1 MGPSVVLGV
10 DAGGSYTR
18 VACVGLDGIVLG
30 VGRAGGGSPTH
41 NADASEQVRLAVLDA
56 LDRAGR
62 RPPDV
67 TALVAGLAAFNRE
80 GDRSWAEQYFEID
93 GLRCPLTIV
102 NDTVVAQAGAFAGGP
117 GIIVVAGTGSMI
129 FAVTE
134 TGELVRND
142 RYHHYA
148 GGARHLSFAAIW
160 QILASDAVANDAGFV
175 ARILE
180 YWDAADRGELRHR
193 VSELAMRDSKD
204 VKRFY
209 GGMAPL
215 VTAAAEE
222 SALASAACDWLAGVT
237 SMGVRLLAAHFDEG
251 RVLVS
256 CAGAVATCPAMSR
269 RLGTLLEEPAGRF
282 ELVDARLEPVGGAV
296 LLALRAGGVPADDA
310 VITSVAYGMNGACVA
325 GPLTAEKPA

>member
-1 MGPSVVLGV
+1 MGRSVVLGA

-18 VACVGLDGIVLG
+18 VACVDPGGVVLG

-41 NADASEQVRLAVLDA
+41 NVDAAEQVRLAVVDA

-62 RPPDV
+62 RPSDV
-67 TALVAGLAAFNRE
+67 AALVAGLAAFNRE
-80 GDRSWAEQYFEID
+80 SDRSWAEGYFDID
-93 GLRCPLTIV
+93 GLGCPLTIV

-129 FAVTE
+129 LAVTE

-148 GGARHLSFAAIW
+148 GGARHLSFDAMAR
-160 QILASDAVANDAGFV
+160 ILTLEDAANDAGFV

-180 YWDAADRGELRHR
+180 YWNAADRPELRQR
-193 VSELAMRDSKD
+193 IQELEMRDPND

-209 GGMAPL
+209 GAMAPL
-215 VTAAAEE
+215 VTAAASE
-222 SALASAACDWLAGVT
+222 SDLASAACDWLARVT
-237 SMGVRLLAAHFDEG
+237 SIGVRLLAAHFAEG

-256 CAGAVATCPAMSR
+256 CAGAAATCPAMSR
-269 RLGTLLEEPAGRF
+269 RLGALLLESAGRF

-296 LLALRAGGVPADDA
+296 LLALKQAGVPADDG
-310 VITSVAYGMNGACVA
+310 VIASVAQGTNVARDAGGDAC
-325 GPLTAEKPA
+325 